1 MTIDKEA
8 LGKNPDVEDS
18 NGINTEEKR
27 ELKIAGIGG
36 SSVKIMPRVRILA
49 LWSKELSWRT
59 MELTKG
65 RDTKNLTV

>member
-1 MTIDKEA
+1 MTIDKKR
-8 LGKNPDVEDS
+8 LGKNPNVKDF

-36 SSVKIMPRVRILA
+36 SSVKIMPRVRILV

-59 MELTKG
+59 KELAKAG
-65 RDTKNLTV
+65 AIPGP